1 MINGATME
9 FRRRTR
15 FKRVRKKWAKALSA
29 RTRQFVSEFR
39 IILQAFAN
47 PAVPCLP
54 KLVCGLA
61 VLYVVSPIQL
71 IPNFIPIL
79 GQLDDVL
86 VVGLAI
92 RVLRKFVPPIA
103 VKQCQNGLDEFAQ
116 LAEAG
121 EAATL

>member
-1 MINGATME
+1 ME

-15 FKRVRKKWAKALSA
+15 FKPVRNKWAKALSA
-29 RTRQFVSEFR
+29 RTRQFVTEFR
-39 IILQAFAN
+39 TILRALAN
-47 PAVPCLP
+47 PAVPWLP